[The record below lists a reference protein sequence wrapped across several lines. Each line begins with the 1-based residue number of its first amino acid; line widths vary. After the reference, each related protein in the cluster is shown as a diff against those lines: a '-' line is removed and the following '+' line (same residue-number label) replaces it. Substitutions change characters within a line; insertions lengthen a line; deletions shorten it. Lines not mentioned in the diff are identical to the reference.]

1 MKKIECPNCASCNLD
16 SIGWDKYI
24 CQYCGTV
31 VQEENG
37 TLLRL
42 EVCNKP
48 TVRLYSQMIMP
59 KYELLSNICDD
70 SFQEYIFRNLVRGF
84 ENELQ
89 KCVLVREDYEG
100 MRNDYILTAE
110 VEVVRPSCSNYQ
122 YGMSV
127 YDTPKECF
135 DRLKNASIY
144 MQNRR

>member
-1 MKKIECPNCASCNLD
+1 MKKLECPNCASCNLD

-37 TLLRL
+37 TLLRM

-70 SFQEYIFRNLVRGF
+70 SFQEYIFRHLVRGF
-84 ENELQ
+84 EKELQ
-89 KCVLVREDYEG
+89 KCVLIREEYDG

-110 VEVVRPSCSNYQ
+110 MEVAKPLYSSQ
-122 YGMSV
+122 YGMTV

-135 DRLKNASIY
+135 NRLKNASIY